1 MNDYHIKNK
10 NIYYF
15 YIKNYVYH
23 EQINIVKIICNN
35 MEGYTYFTIYKYTLH
50 IYDGLCT
57 RRDVYGT
64 RTIRFNTENWKV
76 HFFRQHIYLRYSRL
90 RCFFAHSFLSINIID
105 LRSNYFLSKICE
117 ICSFYGAWQIR
128 RIRKDS
134 FGVCSM
140 HTKFVIFSMYA

>member
-1 MNDYHIKNK
+1 MVRTSPTAPPFSLVTTFKRRVNDYHIKNK

-64 RTIRFNTENWKV
+64 RTVRFNTETEKYI
-76 HFFRQHIYLRYSRL
+76 FQTTYKFKGQKTEM
-90 RCFFAHSFLSINIID
+90 FL
-105 LRSNYFLSKICE
+105 
-117 ICSFYGAWQIR
+117 CSFDPKYLLRILLIR
-128 RIRKDS
+128 RKN
-134 FGVCSM
+134 
-140 HTKFVIFSMYA
+140 